1 MVLTDIDDSTRTG
14 IIILRPNSSWSWRAN
29 VLFLSIFM
37 GVSLSIAFGF
47 LLAGAW
53 VVMPYSLLE
62 IAVITYCIHYCV
74 RQCSRQEVITISDHE
89 VRIES
94 GIQTPSRQQTFQRM
108 WAKFFVQR
116 PRRPWETLTLSIRS
130 HGKETEIGSFLSRRD
145 KDDLVYELKRVVP
158 A

>member
-130 HGKETEIGSFLSRRD
+130 HGMEIEFGCFLS
-145 KDDLVYELKRVVP
+145 
-158 A
+158 